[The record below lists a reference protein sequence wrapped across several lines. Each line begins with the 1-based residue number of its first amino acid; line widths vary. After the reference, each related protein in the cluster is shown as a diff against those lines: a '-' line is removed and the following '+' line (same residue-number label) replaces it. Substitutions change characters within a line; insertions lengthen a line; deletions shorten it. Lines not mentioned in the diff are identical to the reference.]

1 MQWQKQWIPKCNR
14 CSSSAPARS
23 PPPHPTK
30 FFCPRIQPSWSRNGS
45 ASVSR
50 FSPAARPQPRCGSHK
65 QCSDGRNMRPS
76 RSCGTNVR
84 TMMHRQS
91 GGLPTMRGMTRI
103 KIGATQRATR
113 GQENWRTGELLH
125 SNRLYQSNDGRLLF
139 CIRGSTVS
147 NLDKSL
153 RLKILKI
160 NSNDN

>member
-14 CSSSAPARS
+14 CSSSAHARNS

-30 FFCPRIQPSWSRNGS
+30 LISECFFCS

-103 KIGATQRATR
+103 KIGGHNAQPAGR
-113 GQENWRTGELLH
+113 RTGELLHSRELLH
-125 SNRLYQSNDGRLLF
+125 SNRLYPSNDGRLLF

-147 NLDKSL
+147 NVDQSL
-153 RLKILKI
+153 PEKILKI